1 MRFNLSVSLSID
13 GIGNKA
19 GGTFYAR
26 ANNEVVKVAY
36 DYVRSIKMQTGM
48 RHTVIEEVIV
58 NSEHDITED
67 VKNYREYDP
76 DFDNLP
82 F

>member
-1 MRFNLSVSLSID
+1 MKFNLSVSLSID
-13 GIGNKA
+13 GIGNKS

-48 RHTVIEEVIV
+48 RHTVIEEVLV
-58 NSEHDITED
+58 NGEYDITED

-76 DFDNLP
+76 EFDNLP